1 VPTKYGWIVSYP
13 EGLILGWGTDIGAFC
28 YLQAE
33 AGIEIGRYVQLGGGC
48 KIYSVSTIDNKR
60 GTVILG
66 ENCKIGSN
74 SVIMPNTIIGENSVV
89 GALSFQA
96 TRYGLAYLRRRS
108 GVLRMQIP
116 YFRPPYANYSE
127 IEPKIQEIVDSR
139 VYTKGGY
146 MSLLEARLS
155 HYLGV
160 DHAITCASGTS
171 ALWIAM
177 KALCHT
183 YHPG

>member
-1 VPTKYGWIVSYP
+1 MERFQDWCEPEIKHGVPTKYGWIVSYP

-89 GALSFQA
+89 GALSFV
-96 TRYGLAYLRRRS
+96 RYGTTIPSNEIWA
-108 GVLRMQIP
+108 GVPAKKIGGV
-116 YFRPPYANYSE
+116 AN
-127 IEPKIQEIVDSR
+127 
-139 VYTKGGY
+139 
-146 MSLLEARLS
+146 
-155 HYLGV
+155 
-160 DHAITCASGTS
+160 ASTV
-171 ALWIAM
+171 L
-177 KALCHT
+177 
-183 YHPG
+183 

>member
-1 VPTKYGWIVSYP
+1 LERFQDWCEPEIKHGVPTKYGWIVSYP

-74 SVIMPNTIIGENSVV
+74 SVIMPNDNRGELGGRSTKFCEIRHDNPKQRDMGWRTCEEDRGCCECRFRTLDRHTPII
-89 GALSFQA
+89 A
-96 TRYGLAYLRRRS
+96 
-108 GVLRMQIP
+108 
-116 YFRPPYANYSE
+116 
-127 IEPKIQEIVDSR
+127 K
-139 VYTKGGY
+139 
-146 MSLLEARLS
+146 
-155 HYLGV
+155 
-160 DHAITCASGTS
+160 
-171 ALWIAM
+171 
-177 KALCHT
+177 
-183 YHPG
+183 